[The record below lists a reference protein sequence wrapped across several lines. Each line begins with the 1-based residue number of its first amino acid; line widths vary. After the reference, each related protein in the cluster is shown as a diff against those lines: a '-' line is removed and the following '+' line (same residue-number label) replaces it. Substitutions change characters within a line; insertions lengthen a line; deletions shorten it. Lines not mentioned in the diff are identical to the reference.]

1 METRFWCYII
11 IFVFLAISGIFLTIK
26 ISEKFIILQNIN
38 EEPDTVRVSTKVLP
52 NSLKYRGHRYD
63 RHHIRSN
70 PHTRTY
76 YRS

>member
-11 IFVFLAISGIFLTIK
+11 IFVFLAISVIFLTIK
-26 ISEKFIILQNIN
+26 ISEKFIILQNI
-38 EEPDTVRVSTKVLP
+38 EPDTTGKFTNTSP
-52 NSLKYRGHRYD
+52 ISLKYRGHRYD